1 MCVIDFFLCTGR
13 ASSSPI
19 IDLFITLLSLGSTK
33 YIALV
38 KERKE
43 LHQKLREGLAKVA
56 LRFGQRVLDTPGNA
70 ISVGNLKP
78 EIEILLNS
86 VVNLQFFFCLIRYDT
101 THYAR

>member
-1 MCVIDFFLCTGR
+1 MNNASNLNLYSFFIGR

-33 YIALV
+33 YILLV

-43 LHQKLREGLAKVA
+43 LHQKLREGLTEVA

-70 ISVGNLKP
+70 ISVGNLKLD
-78 EIEILLNS
+78 IKIS
-86 VVNLQFFFCLIRYDT
+86 F
-101 THYAR
+101 HH

>member
-1 MCVIDFFLCTGR
+1 M
-13 ASSSPI
+13 
-19 IDLFITLLSLGSTK
+19 
-33 YIALV
+33 V

-78 EIEILLNS
+78 ETKILVGHQLEILFS
-86 VVNLQFFFCLIRYDT
+86 LIQV
-101 THYAR
+101 